1 MALYVISGKLGGGKT
16 YYAIH
21 WLVKN
26 YCKLIGDGGFFI
38 NFIVRFFLK
47 DYLSSFGL
55 GEYIIDPVK
64 KVKIITNIDGLK
76 LPHESFD
83 DLVKQAGGVEQ
94 FFINAGGLDAD
105 FKVDKEKVLY
115 PGYNVI
121 FIIDEAQRYFRYK
134 HCKLSSLALFYF
146 EYSRHLGHD
155 IFLISQSPK
164 SLLPE
169 LMRLVETFR
178 VAQPRTLNIANE
190 LTYRLYSGENGT
202 DEIGV
207 ERVLKSKKIMRL
219 YQSMTQKESVKIK
232 NPVFR
237 RFLVALVISLIGL
250 FYGAYNF
257 YKTIDKYKHYD
268 SKDKQHAVA
277 SKSVS
282 PPSSVSSTGS
292 ASSISASNL
301 APVTSAISDTP
312 RFYAYKLDF
321 VAFAGVVRFRLGLA
335 WVPRED
341 FPYRI
346 IKKGTDYFAVIP
358 SALLPNLD
366 NDNRALPIVIK
377 QKET

>member
-21 WLVKN
+21 WLVKT
-26 YCKLIGDGGFFI
+26 YCKLLGSGSWFV
-38 NFIVRFFLK
+38 NFLIRVFLK
-47 DYLSSFGL
+47 DHLDSL
-55 GEYIIDPVK
+55 GVGRYIIDPSK
-64 KVKIITNIDGLK
+64 KVKIVTNIDGLK
-76 LPHESFD
+76 LPHESFE
-83 DLVKQAGGVEQ
+83 DLVKEAGGIEQ

-105 FKVDKEKVLY
+105 FKVNKEKVLF

-134 HCKLSSLALFYF
+134 HCKLSNLALFYF

-178 VAQPRTLNIANE
+178 VAQPRTLNVAHE

-207 ERVLKSKKIMRL
+207 ERVLKDKKIMRL
-219 YQSMTQKESVKIK
+219 YQSMTQKEAVKIT
-232 NPVFR
+232 NPLARKF
-237 RFLVALVISLIGL
+237 FAALVICLLMLGWGG
-250 FYGAYNF
+250 YGF
-257 YKTIDKYKHYD
+257 YKSFFKREHPQKEQKVV
-268 SKDKQHAVA
+268 SSQ
-277 SKSVS
+277 KSVS
-282 PPSSVSSTGS
+282 PQAPSAFSSGSSVNLTPQTSSFQQDV
-292 ASSISASNL
+292 
-301 APVTSAISDTP
+301 PQ
-312 RFYAYKLDF
+312 FYAYKLDF

-346 IKKGTDYFAVIP
+346 IKKGTDYFAIIP
-358 SALLPNLD
+358 SALVPNLD
-366 NDNRALPIVIK
+366 NDNRSLPIIIK